1 MARRKTTA
9 TNAALK
15 WKDRMGNSGQAVT
28 DGVNAVTEAPGK
40 LAAAQKANWL
50 ARVTAAADKWA
61 ARVGAVSLAKWKDA
75 MINKGVPRIA
85 GGVEMGAA
93 NYQSWLEAY
102 LPMIQ
107 NTVANLPA
115 KQKGNIG
122 NAMSRIQKV
131 LEATQAFAKTYQK
144 RPGV

>member
-9 TNAALK
+9 TNAAMK
-15 WKDRMGNSGQAVT
+15 WRDRMSNAGAAIEA
-28 DGVNAVTEAPGK
+28 GVNAVTEAPGK

-50 ARVTAAADKWA
+50 ARITASADKWA
-61 ARVGAVSLAKWKDA
+61 QRTGAVTLQKWKDST
-75 MINKGVPRIA
+75 IQKGIPRIA
-85 GGVEMGAA
+85 TGVEMGAA

-107 NTVANLPA
+107 GVTANLGP

-131 LEATQAFAKTYQK
+131 LEATQKFAATYQK
-144 RPGV
+144 RPGT